1 MKNYLKNYVNHII
14 FICIAVEILS
24 LIILVSRK
32 CSIENIILLYIL
44 PFILVLFITILNN
57 FKDSNKSNID
67 DKYELIDTLDLYHS
81 KNQFI
86 QKKKINNEIIYCFS
100 CIDREQNISTEI
112 IKENTENH
120 VIVKKI
126 NHYKAYVEI
135 YKNIYDKKNVYIIYL
150 PKRLALT

>member
-1 MKNYLKNYVNHII
+1 MY
-14 FICIAVEILS
+14 C
-24 LIILVSRK
+24 SRNALFSNFDFK
-32 CSIENIILLYIL
+32 KMFIENIILLYIL

-67 DKYELIDTLDLYHS
+67 DKYELIDTLDLYRS

-86 QKKKINNEIIYCFS
+86 QKKEINNDTIYCFS

-135 YKNIYDKKNVYIIYL
+135 YKNIYDKKMYTLFIYQSVL
-150 PKRLALT
+150 HLRRKLSIYN